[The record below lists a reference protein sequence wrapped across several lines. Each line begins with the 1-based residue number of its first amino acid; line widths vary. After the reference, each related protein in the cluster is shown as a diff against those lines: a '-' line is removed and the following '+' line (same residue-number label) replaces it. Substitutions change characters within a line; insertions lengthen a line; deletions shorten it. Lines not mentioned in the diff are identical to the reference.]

1 MSNYAAEYELS
12 THPDLYNTIT
22 KGTRTS
28 ENRTNNERLTKDTE

>member
-1 MSNYAAEYELS
+1 MSNHAAEYELS

-28 ENRTNNERLTKDTE
+28 ENRTINEKLAKDAE